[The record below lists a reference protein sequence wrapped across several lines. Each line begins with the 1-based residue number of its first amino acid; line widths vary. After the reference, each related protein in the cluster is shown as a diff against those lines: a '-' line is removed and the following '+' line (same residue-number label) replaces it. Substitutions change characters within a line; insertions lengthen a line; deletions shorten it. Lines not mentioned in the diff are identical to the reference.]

1 MQAHHARFLM
11 RPSWVVRLALLVAV
25 FAALAPTVSHALA
38 RAAWL
43 GGAQQGT
50 FICSTNGPRGVAEQP
65 GASSEQTS
73 PAGGDL
79 AHVVNHCPFCL
90 HNTDRIA
97 PPPGLIAHLFL
108 TLGGSLGSAVWQAF
122 LFEFTRYTAATPR
135 GPPRNCSA

>member
-1 MQAHHARFLM
+1 MQAHHARFLT
-11 RPSWVVRLALLVAV
+11 RPLWVVRLALLVAV

-50 FICSTNGPRGVAEQP
+50 FVCSTTGPRWVAAQS
-65 GASSEQTS
+65 GATSEQTS
-73 PAGGDL
+73 PAGGEV
-79 AHVVNHCPFCL
+79 AHVFNHCPFCL

-97 PPPGLIAHLFL
+97 PPPGLIAHPNL
-108 TLGGSLGSAVWQAF
+108 TSGGFLGGTAWQAF

-135 GPPRNCSA
+135 GPPGKKVA